1 MLYTHMHTHA
11 SIYMH
16 VYTYI
21 YRNVHM
27 CISLIHICTYVHIS
41 IRMNACTYR
50 WAHSD

>member
-1 MLYTHMHTHA
+1 MLYTHMHTHV

-27 CISLIHICTYVHIS
+27 CISLIHICMYINSYECMHLPLGTF
-41 IRMNACTYR
+41 
-50 WAHSD
+50 